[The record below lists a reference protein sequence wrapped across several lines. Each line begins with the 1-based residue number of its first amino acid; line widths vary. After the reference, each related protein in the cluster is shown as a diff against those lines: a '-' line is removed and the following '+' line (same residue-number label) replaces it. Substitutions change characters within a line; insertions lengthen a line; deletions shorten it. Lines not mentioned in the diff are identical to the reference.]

1 MARLFACV
9 PALLLLALGSLATAQ
24 ASSPVNQCLEFAAK
38 PPDIQDQAAF
48 KRGQQAWLDACR
60 QAAAA
65 DPNNTGVRLSLARVL
80 HSFGERPEAVALW
93 RAAIAQNSAEAAWEI
108 YNSYNSFDSGHPE
121 RPPLIT
127 RAEAERALRKAAD
140 LGYPPAM
147 WMLAVLLDRGGVVK
161 RDPAAAIHWAEK
173 ALANPPKDAPAIAN
187 RLGEFLVRSSDPDQR
202 ARGIKLLEDRAA
214 VRGRGDAQAYLAEAI
229 RGTDPVRARKLLEE
243 ALRSYPGHA
252 IPPLADMLLKAEGGP
267 KDEKRALSL
276 LKGSRASDVAAVKA
290 ALGELYVEGRLV
302 PKDIQ
307 RGVQLIRQEAQWSR
321 AAMLRVMALLTTN
334 PGISIN
340 GANSFLGDV
349 LEAADAG
356 EPGLMDALIDL
367 KLSDNKQFADKAG
380 GCKLAREAAGRG
392 DAHGKRR
399 LQECGQN

>member
-1 MARLFACV
+1 MARFFACV

-24 ASSPVNQCLEFAAK
+24 ASSPANQCLEFAAK

-48 KRGQQAWLDACR
+48 KRGQQAWLEACR

-65 DPNNTGVRLSLARVL
+65 EPNNTGVRLSLARVL

-147 WMLAVLLDRGGVVK
+147 WMLAVRLDRGGVVK

-173 ALANPPKDAPAIAN
+173 ALANPRKDASATPS
-187 RLGEFLVRSSDPDQR
+187 RLGEFLVKSPDPDQR
-202 ARGIKLLEDRAA
+202 ARGIKMLEERAS

-243 ALRSYPGHA
+243 ALRTYPGHA
-252 IPPLADMLLKAEGGP
+252 IAPLADMLIKGEGGP
-267 KDEKRALSL
+267 KNERRALSL
-276 LKGSRASDVAAVKA
+276 LQSNRAPDVAAVKA

-302 PKDIQ
+302 PQDIQ
-307 RGVQLIRQEAQWSR
+307 RAVQLMGPETQWSH
-321 AAMLRVMALLTTN
+321 AARLRVMQLLTAHPN
-334 PGISIN
+334 VRIG
-340 GANSFLGDV
+340 GANSFLGGA
-349 LEAADAG
+349 LEAADVD
-356 EPGLMDALIDL
+356 EPGAMDALIDL
-367 KLSDNKQFADKAG
+367 KLSGNTQFADKPG
-380 GCKLAREAAGRG
+380 GCKLAREAAARG
-392 DAHGKRR
+392 DAHVKSR
-399 LQECGQN
+399 LHECGPN